1 MKKNVPNI
9 LSVCRVAA
17 AVAMLTAMMLINVK
31 EKRLMF
37 TFVPGII
44 FGLGC
49 LTDMLD
55 GKIARRYDIVSD
67 FGKFVDPI
75 GDKILIFFAMLGFV
89 YVGADEKFPF
99 MFIALAVTLLR
110 EFIVSSVR
118 MMFASEGRVMAANI
132 YGKIKTVSQMAAL
145 ILYFVFIGTKY
156 IVIAQVLLFV
166 CVITTVISGGIYL
179 SEFVKSQ
186 REKTNDKNS
195 L

>member
-1 MKKNVPNI
+1 
-9 LSVCRVAA
+9 
-17 AVAMLTAMMLINVK
+17 
-31 EKRLMF
+31 
-37 TFVPGII
+37 
-44 FGLGC
+44 
-49 LTDMLD
+49 
-55 GKIARRYDIVSD
+55 
-67 FGKFVDPI
+67 
-75 GDKILIFFAMLGFV
+75 MLGFV

-186 REKTNDKNS
+186 REKTNDKK
-195 L
+195 